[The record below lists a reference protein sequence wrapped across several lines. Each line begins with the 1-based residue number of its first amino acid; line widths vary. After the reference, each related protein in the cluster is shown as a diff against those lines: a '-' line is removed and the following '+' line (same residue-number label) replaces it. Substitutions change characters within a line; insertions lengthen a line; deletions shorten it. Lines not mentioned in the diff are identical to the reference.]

1 MDKTLKA
8 KIIKDVLLDHIG
20 GYDQPL
26 VDVPVFDDERQT
38 YMLITKST
46 ADSDELVYQVLC
58 AIVINPDGKV
68 VIEFNRSDIDLKD
81 IFLSEGIPY
90 SDISF

>member
-1 MDKTLKA
+1 VDKTLKA

-26 VDVPVFDDERQT
+26 VDVPVFDDEHQR

-46 ADSDELVYQVLC
+46 EDSDKLVYQILC
-58 AIVINPDGKV
+58 AVVINPDNKI

-81 IFLSEGIPY
+81 IFLSKGVPY
-90 SDISF
+90 ADLV

>member
-20 GYDQPL
+20 GYEQPL
-26 VDVPVFDDERQT
+26 VNVPVFDDVHQR

-46 ADSDELVYQVLC
+46 EDSEKLVYQVLC
-58 AIVINPDGKV
+58 AVVINPDGKV
-68 VIEFNRSDIDLKD
+68 AVEFNRSDIDLKD
-81 IFLSEGIPY
+81 MFLSGGVPY
-90 SDISF
+90 ADLV